1 MLEAFDSGASQR
13 GKRSTLPRI
22 LLRLLFLFLFSP
34 PPYYIHTRRRR
45 VAVSCAP
52 RLTPPS
58 TSFSFQLLSV
68 TRTWL
73 APHDNGL
80 CFLKCFNTGYYRFA
94 TGSPTTTS
102 TEFLLP
108 SSFHPP
114 DKVSIEADKNL
125 SLFLSLSGRNFTHA

>member
-1 MLEAFDSGASQR
+1 MLEAFDSGHPNGANVPLFR
-13 GKRSTLPRI
+13 GY
-22 LLRLLFLFLFSP
+22 FSVFSSCFYFS
-34 PPYYIHTRRRR
+34 PYYIHTRRRR